1 MSRSI
6 TTWLRIEPQSDAIPP
21 GPDAALQAR
30 ISDPAWMLGRQ
41 WQLGE
46 LTGDD
51 AGSPVG
57 VRLRAA
63 AAPLTRLQCG
73 GPDGAVQEIEP
84 TDPLEP
90 LVQAEAGQAATW
102 SAALA
107 GGIHFLQALD
117 LAGLDG
123 LIPALRDAFPVVDP
137 DPEGHDPLARR
148 RFRVLRR
155 EGIDGNALRA
165 AVRGPDGEPRLPQHP
180 QVQQAEQDTFL
191 DVVRRWLAWHPD
203 PPAGAGTAW
212 VPERFEYR
220 FAVAATDPVGGAD
233 VVLEAPE
240 FRGGRLDWPDLRAAD
255 AARVLSAAT
264 ATPAP
269 VPVLHASLPTRAT
282 YPGMPANR
290 WWEMEDGDVSYG
302 HIEAEGGDLARLM
315 AIEFATV
322 YGNDWFL
329 APCDVPY
336 GSVAVITSLVVTDTF
351 GDATLIG
358 PAVHDGWN
366 MFVLSGIR
374 PDILVTL
381 PVLGPT
387 LQGSPVEQVRLARD
401 EAANLA
407 WGIERTV
414 TNVTGDVVDRHE
426 AWRDRITASAMAG
439 MPTPDD
445 AMRYTLA
452 NDPPDYWIPL
462 VPTADGHRSIRLQ
475 RGEIIHGDGQP
486 FPASGDL
493 LMPGQPLAI
502 FDEEVPRSGLQAT
515 RSWQFARTVTGGC
528 WAWIARR
535 ARPDRGEAASG
546 LRFDEL
552 TAE

>member
-1 MSRSI
+1 
-6 TTWLRIEPQSDAIPP
+6 
-21 GPDAALQAR
+21 
-30 ISDPAWMLGRQ
+30 
-41 WQLGE
+41 
-46 LTGDD
+46 
-51 AGSPVG
+51 
-57 VRLRAA
+57 
-63 AAPLTRLQCG
+63 
-73 GPDGAVQEIEP
+73 
-84 TDPLEP
+84 
-90 LVQAEAGQAATW
+90 
-102 SAALA
+102 
-107 GGIHFLQALD
+107 
-117 LAGLDG
+117 
-123 LIPALRDAFPVVDP
+123 
-137 DPEGHDPLARR
+137 
-148 RFRVLRR
+148 
-155 EGIDGNALRA
+155 
-165 AVRGPDGEPRLPQHP
+165 
-180 QVQQAEQDTFL
+180 
-191 DVVRRWLAWHPD
+191 
-203 PPAGAGTAW
+203 
-212 VPERFEYR
+212 
-220 FAVAATDPVGGAD
+220 
-233 VVLEAPE
+233 
-240 FRGGRLDWPDLRAAD
+240 
-255 AARVLSAAT
+255 
-264 ATPAP
+264 
-269 VPVLHASLPTRAT
+269 
-282 YPGMPANR
+282 
-290 WWEMEDGDVSYG
+290 
-302 HIEAEGGDLARLM
+302 
-315 AIEFATV
+315 
-322 YGNDWFL
+322 
-329 APCDVPY
+329 
-336 GSVAVITSLVVTDTF
+336 
-351 GDATLIG
+351 
-358 PAVHDGWN
+358 

-552 TAE
+552 TAD